1 VGHPAKN
8 QSRARPETRQHH
20 NPDLDGEKG
29 AVGDDFQLVVARAK
43 ALHDRARAADAH
55 PAWRLGGMQ
64 AAKLQARSDPEHQ
77 NTVKIFVSDE
87 FV

>member
-29 AVGDDFQLVVARAK
+29 AVGDDFQLVVAR
-43 ALHDRARAADAH
+43 
-55 PAWRLGGMQ
+55 
-64 AAKLQARSDPEHQ
+64 
-77 NTVKIFVSDE
+77 
-87 FV
+87 